1 MIVKMIQHLGKS
13 MEAKIEKMQEMFAK
27 DQKCLQTE
35 MKRALEGIYSEITEG
50 EEWISDLEDRVVEIT
65 AAEQNIGKIMKK

>member
-27 DQKCLQTE
+27 DQKYLQTE
-35 MKRALEGIYSEITEG
+35 MKRALEGIYSKITEG